1 MDSFNLLENLIT
13 VSLHEISNDQFPFP
27 FALSLFFLCFF
38 FQILDPLNP
47 GKAMPLPLHLAE
59 AGCVRWRPSGNSY
72 LWSETCNL
80 SNLLAQE
87 SKIGLFRSFVSYPSH
102 PSSDPFRCCMS
113 TRNIIL
119 PSYQKPRQQSA
130 VGSEQKIH
138 SPAESQERCIHHLT
152 LSTPLA
158 VRSFLPEEAK
168 LIVDT
173 GGMTHS
179 AILSEVC
186 EIYSLLYHIF
196 EGLAT
201 TMAALLLMAKKTY
214 PFIISRSKIYFIILI
229 LHMI

>member
-1 MDSFNLLENLIT
+1 
-13 VSLHEISNDQFPFP
+13 
-27 FALSLFFLCFF
+27 
-38 FQILDPLNP
+38 
-47 GKAMPLPLHLAE
+47 MPLPLHLAE

-87 SKIGLFRSFVSYPSH
+87 NKVGLFRSFVSYPSH

-119 PSYQKPRQQSA
+119 PSHQKPRKIGNDLMQSA
-130 VGSEQKIH
+130 VDSEPKNH
-138 SPAESQERCIHHLT
+138 SPAESQERCIHHVT

-173 GGMTHS
+173 GGMIHS

-186 EIYSLLYHIF
+186 EIYSLLCLIF
-196 EGLAT
+196 EGGAT
-201 TMAALLLMAKKTY
+201 KLGALFY
-214 PFIISRSKIYFIILI
+214 SFYFIFIF
-229 LHMI
+229 

>member
-1 MDSFNLLENLIT
+1 MLENLIT
-13 VSLHEISNDQFPFP
+13 VSFNKIFMINFSS
-27 FALSLFFLCFF
+27 LSLSVFFF
-38 FQILDPLNP
+38 FQILDSLNP
-47 GKAMPLPLHLAE
+47 GQAMPLPLHLAE

-87 SKIGLFRSFVSYPSH
+87 SKLGSFRSFVSYPSR

-119 PSYQKPRQQSA
+119 PSHQKPGKVGNDLMLSA
-130 VGSEQKIH
+130 VEADSKLH
-138 SPAESQERCIHHLT
+138 SSAGSQERCIHHLT

-173 GGMTHS
+173 GGMIHS
-179 AILSEVC
+179 AIVSEVC
-186 EIYSLLYHIF
+186 EIYSYFIVSLNVELQGLLYLFIGNVSNGLYSLHLGPLPF
-196 EGLAT
+196 ENFNFTL
-201 TMAALLLMAKKTY
+201 
-214 PFIISRSKIYFIILI
+214 IY
-229 LHMI
+229 